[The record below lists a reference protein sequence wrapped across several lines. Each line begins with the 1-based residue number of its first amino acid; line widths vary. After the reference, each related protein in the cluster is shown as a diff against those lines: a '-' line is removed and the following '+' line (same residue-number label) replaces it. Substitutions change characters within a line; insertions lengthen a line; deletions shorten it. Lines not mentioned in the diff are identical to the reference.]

1 MSLLDQRSQNGT
13 GLAIIDTGASRS
25 VIGSDNV
32 PAVLQKLPSN
42 NPSVFVL
49 GTITLLTVFKLM
61 QNLLMY
67 GKHRI
72 WLLIEIVSKGTPFL
86 ISIKT
91 MKSLGATLD
100 LSSNTCFLKTLN
112 RSLSLRDNANGL
124 FVIDMS
130 DLCQVPEANNEAAL
144 TASSIVLTAPP
155 GLTLDPI
162 SDHARAPRCTGG
174 SPIPVGGVSQ
184 PSSAVLHAVFDD
196 IGQPTTGASVRT
208 GNAPDSAVDPRSE
221 EPAQQDH
228 GVEQHHLEP
237 VQSIHGKES
246 SEPNWNGETVS
257 GASWEVEE
265 MEEIMQ
271 ELATAELPKSS
282 HAQGPSTSPPRSST

>member
-1 MSLLDQRSQNGT
+1 MSPQSCKNCPPTPICFRFG
-13 GLAIIDTGASRS
+13 
-25 VIGSDNV
+25 
-32 PAVLQKLPSN
+32 N
-42 NPSVFVL
+42 NHFAYS
-49 GTITLLTVFKLM
+49 FKLLR
-61 QNLLMY
+61 NLLMY

-91 MKSLGATLD
+91 MKSLGATLE
-100 LSSNTCFLKTLN
+100 LSSNTCFLNTLN
-112 RSLSLRDNANGL
+112 RSLSLRDFANGL

-130 DLCQVPEANNEAAL
+130 DLCQVPEATNEAAL

-162 SDHARAPRCTGG
+162 SDHAHAPRCTGG
-174 SPIPVGGVSQ
+174 SPIPVGGGVSQ

-246 SEPNWNGETVS
+246 SEPNWNGDGEWCLVGSRRDGRDHARPCPARTPKEFTCL
-257 GASWEVEE
+257 GA
-265 MEEIMQ
+265 MQ
-271 ELATAELPKSS
+271 ALP
-282 HAQGPSTSPPRSST
+282 HRDL